1 MNISQLLE
9 ALKDSADVL
18 TIGEKLLAGLSVTAL
33 SMVVVF
39 IVLVIIAA
47 TISLLQKEKA
57 KPQVTPVVN
66 NNVEITIQSQ
76 EEVNTSDNME
86 ELVSVI
92 TAAIAATTGNS
103 TNNIVVRKIV
113 RSNNSKTSWEKL
125 SQNTT
130 K

>member
-9 ALKDSADVL
+9 ALKDPSAGL
-18 TIGEKLLAGLSVTAL
+18 TVGEKLLAGFSVTIL

-47 TISLLQKEKA
+47 IISLLQREKA
-57 KPQVTPVVN
+57 KPAPMQVVSSEHL
-66 NNVEITIQSQ
+66 NVQ
-76 EEVNTSDNME
+76 EVSNEMQDMG

-92 TAAIAATTGNS
+92 TAAICAATGNS
-103 TNNIVVRKIV
+103 TNNILVRKIV
-113 RSNNSKTSWEKL
+113 RSNNSKSSWESMSKNI
-125 SQNTT
+125 S

>member
-9 ALKDSADVL
+9 ALKDPSAGL
-18 TIGEKLLAGLSVTAL
+18 TVGEKLLAGFSVTIL

-47 TISLLQKEKA
+47 IISLLQREKA
-57 KPQVTPVVN
+57 KPAPVQVVSSEPL
-66 NNVEITIQSQ
+66 NVQ
-76 EEVNTSDNME
+76 EVSNETQDIG

-92 TAAIAATTGNS
+92 TAAICAATGNS
-103 TNNIVVRKIV
+103 TNNILVRKIV
-113 RSNNSKTSWEKL
+113 RSNNSKSSWESMSK
-125 SQNTT
+125 NIT

>member
-9 ALKDSADVL
+9 ALKDPSAGL
-18 TIGEKLLAGLSVTAL
+18 TVGEKLLAGFSVTIL

-47 TISLLQKEKA
+47 IISLLQREKA
-57 KPQVTPVVN
+57 KPAPVQVVSNEPL
-66 NNVEITIQSQ
+66 NVQ
-76 EEVNTSDNME
+76 EVSNETQDMG

-92 TAAIAATTGNS
+92 TAAICAATGNS
-103 TNNIVVRKIV
+103 TNNILVRKIV
-113 RSNNSKTSWEKL
+113 RSNNSKSSWESMSK
-125 SQNTT
+125 NIT

>member
-9 ALKDSADVL
+9 ALKDPSAGL
-18 TIGEKLLAGLSVTAL
+18 TVGEKLLAGFSVTIL

-47 TISLLQKEKA
+47 IISLLQREKA
-57 KPQVTPVVN
+57 KPAPVKVVSSEPL
-66 NNVEITIQSQ
+66 NVQ
-76 EEVNTSDNME
+76 EVSNETQDMG

-92 TAAIAATTGNS
+92 TAAICAATGNS
-103 TNNIVVRKIV
+103 TNNILVRKIV
-113 RSNNSKTSWEKL
+113 RSNNSKSSWESMSK
-125 SQNTT
+125 NII